1 MKQIKAKAEM
11 SNFQSF
17 IGFVEDALES
27 IDLPQ
32 KYIFSLMT
40 VTEEIIVNIIHY
52 AYKNE
57 SGDLEIDFES
67 DGKIVRFTFKDKGI
81 PFNPLEKSDVDTNL
95 QAHER
100 EIGGLGIHMIKSMTD
115 NIYYEYEKEQ
125 NVFIIEKTF
134 PDN

>member
-11 SNFQSF
+11 SNFQTF
-17 IGFVEDALES
+17 MEFVEDALKS

-67 DGKIVRFTFKDKGI
+67 DGKIVRFIFKDNGI
-81 PFNPLEKSDVDTNL
+81 PFNPLEKSDVNTNL
-95 QAHER
+95 QVHER
-100 EIGGLGIHMIKSMTD
+100 DIGGLGIHMIKSMTD
-115 NIYYEYEKEQ
+115 NVTYQYQ
-125 NVFIIEKTF
+125 NNTNILKIEKSQ
-134 PDN
+134 N

>member
-67 DGKIVRFTFKDKGI
+67 DGKIVRFIFKDNGI
-81 PFNPLEKSDVDTNL
+81 PFNPLEKSDVNTNL
-95 QAHER
+95 QVHER
-100 EIGGLGIHMIKSMTD
+100 DIGGLGIHMIKSMTD
-115 NIYYEYEKEQ
+115 NVTYQYQ
-125 NVFIIEKTF
+125 NNTNILKIEKSQ
-134 PDN
+134 N